1 MLSTFERESA
11 WLRPVPKLAGKTLM
25 EHLYARMD
33 GLYPGKWKSNF
44 VGEAAMSNWEQA
56 WAEAFD
62 EEGIVPV
69 DVALGIQN
77 SRRMYDWPPSLTEF
91 LRACRPYLEPDVAF
105 FEAVRGMQA
114 RERGERGE
122 WSHPA
127 IFHAAAAVGRFDLLN
142 QAYQQMEGRWK
153 KALHAQLALGAWP
166 DIPDPAPALPA
177 PSSARQTEQGAEA
190 MREMTQKA
198 INRKGKDHKAWARTI
213 LSDPKGRTPGI
224 VRMAQAAVGEQ
235 A

>member
-1 MLSTFERESA
+1 MLSTYERESA
-11 WLRPVPKLAGKTLM
+11 WLKPVPKLGGKTLM
-25 EHLYARMD
+25 EHLYSRLD
-33 GLYPGKWKSNF
+33 GGYPGKWKLNF
-44 VGEAAMSNWEQA
+44 VGEMAYENWETA

-62 EEGIVPV
+62 EEGILPV

-77 SRRMYDWPPSLTEF
+77 SRRMFDWPPSLTEF
-91 LRACRPYLEPDVAF
+91 LRACRPYLEPDVAY

-122 WSHPA
+122 WSHSA
-127 IFHAAAAVGRFDLLN
+127 IWHAAVAVGRFDLLH

-153 KALHAQLALGAWP
+153 KALNAQLALGAWP

-177 PSSARQTEQGAEA
+177 PQGAGQSEQGTKA
-190 MREMTQKA
+190 MREMAQQA
-198 INRKGKDHKAWARTI
+198 INRKGKDHKAWAKGI
-213 LSDPKGRTPGI
+213 MSSPKGRTPTI
-224 VRMAQAAVGEQ
+224 VRMAQAAVGEM

>member
-1 MLSTFERESA
+1 MLSTFERESV
-11 WLRPVPKLAGKTLM
+11 WLKPVPKLAGKTLM

-33 GLYPGKWKSNF
+33 GLYPGKWKCNF
-44 VGEAAMSNWEQA
+44 VGETAMSNWEHA

-62 EEGIVPV
+62 EEGIRPA
-69 DVALGIQN
+69 DIALGIQN
-77 SRRMYDWPPSLTEF
+77 SRRMFDWPPSLTEF

-127 IFHAAAAVGRFDLLN
+127 IFHAAVAVGRFDLLK

-153 KALHAQLALGAWP
+153 KALTAQLALGAWA

-177 PSSARQTEQGAEA
+177 PQGAGQSEQGTKA
-190 MREMTQKA
+190 MREMAQQTLGK
-198 INRKGKDHKAWARTI
+198 KSKDHRGWARKI
-213 LSDPKGRTPGI
+213 LNNPKGRTPAI
-224 VRMAQAAVGEQ
+224 VRMAQAAVGE
-235 A
+235 AA

>member
-1 MLSTFERESA
+1 MLSTFERESV
-11 WLRPVPKLAGKTLM
+11 WLEPLPKLEGKTLM
-25 EHLYARMD
+25 DRLYARLD
-33 GLYPGKWKSNF
+33 GLYPGKWERNF
-44 VGEAAMSNWEQA
+44 VGDAAFDNWETA

-62 EEGIVPV
+62 EEGILPV

-77 SRRMYDWPPSLTEF
+77 SRRMFDWPPSLTEF

-127 IFHAAAAVGRFDLLN
+127 IFHAAVAVGRFELLN

-177 PSSARQTEQGAEA
+177 PSSAAQTEQGTKA
-190 MREMTQKA
+190 MREMAQRA
-198 INRKGKDHKAWARTI
+198 ISRKGKDHKKWAKEI
-213 LSDPKGRTPGI
+213 MGNPKGRTPTI
-224 VRMAQAAVGEQ
+224 VRMAQAAVGDQ